1 MPQIKRKYPGKK
13 AGEIYSKVDEV
24 MERIARKL
32 SLDYQT
38 DEGAKA
44 GKVSKMG
51 ISGAYAVGDGEVTVD
66 LKFPMLVPGSMRK
79 RVQDDIESKLDALF
93 S

>member
-1 MPQIKRKYPGKK
+1 MPQIMRKYPGKS

-24 MERIARKL
+24 MERLAQKL
-32 SLDYQT
+32 SLDYQRDHRQRT
-38 DEGAKA
+38 

-51 ISGAYAVGDGEVTVD
+51 VSGSYAVQDGQVTVD
-66 LKFPMLVPGSMRK
+66 LKFPMLIPGSMRQK
-79 RVQDDIESKLDALF
+79 VQEDIERKLDGLF